1 MTRYFVVK
9 NHRETHKELAH
20 HEHITHY
27 DNDHKHDHKH
37 VEHEVFKELPE
48 SHKISHSEVKFDE
61 DFIED
66 FLLVKS
72 LSTSWNK
79 NKLEHMI
86 NKDVKLKDRVRQC
99 DILPML
105 ACIVH
110 MELNHKIQVAEE
122 DLHLIHKL
130 ACNHPYMHMVHTD
143 MANDIHDNAR

>member
-1 MTRYFVVK
+1 MKRYFVVK
-9 NHRETHKELAH
+9 THRDSPKEEVH
-20 HEHITHY
+20 HEHTTNHNSGLI
-27 DNDHKHDHKH
+27 HDHRH
-37 VEHEVFKELPE
+37 PEREVFKELPE
-48 SHKISHSEVKFDE
+48 SHKIDHSEVKFDQ

-72 LSTSWNK
+72 VSTSWSK
-79 NKLEHMI
+79 NKLEHMV
-86 NKDVKLKDRVRQC
+86 NKDAKLKDRVQQC

-143 MANDIHDNAR
+143 MANDIHSNAR